1 MPNLD
6 ELVGSTKT
14 QSDLS
19 SEQVKIRY
27 NESTSVTGNAG
38 TKFLLKFPK
47 IPGKFLNLASLKL
60 HFTVAV
66 SGDGYFDAASYQSI
80 FQRVRVLSSSN
91 VLLDV
96 TEWGTLYTTLKHSK
110 TNVNVEN
117 KQSRLNEGVFAN
129 TAEAS
134 SAGSG
139 TKRVSLCFPYGT
151 LLNCDSLLPLDKI
164 NGQFQIEW
172 YLQDP
177 KKILASPTNDVT
189 VNYTMSDIM
198 LICDY
203 ISSPTL
209 SSYFASSGV
218 NFHVSN
224 WSHRFQPVNDAKAV
238 LRIPS
243 SFTSLSKL
251 LLLIRDQSKVDSTNT
266 LSTADRQQSFISYT
280 DLQEIQLYS
289 NNMPLWSEPILNANI
304 ETELFN
310 ETLKTFPELQHSTF
324 HNDVS
329 ASQVQVGS
337 CPIGVNLQS
346 APSKFHDALI
356 SGLKSKSHVSDLYGV
371 ISWANGV
378 TFTNYA
384 ATVFIENDSR
394 IFVDQNGALQIE
406 F

>member
-1 MPNLD
+1 
-6 ELVGSTKT
+6 
-14 QSDLS
+14 
-19 SEQVKIRY
+19 
-27 NESTSVTGNAG
+27 
-38 TKFLLKFPK
+38 
-47 IPGKFLNLASLKL
+47 LKL
-60 HFTVAV
+60 HFTIAV

-91 VLLDV
+91 VLLDIS
-96 TEWGTLYTTLKHSK
+96 EWGSLYATLKHAK
-110 TNVNVEN
+110 TNVNSDN

-129 TAEAS
+129 TTESQAAGAS
-134 SAGSG
+134 S
-139 TKRVSLCFPYGT
+139 KRVSLCFPHGT

-164 NGQFQIEW
+164 NGHFQIEW

-177 KKILASPTNDVT
+177 KKILASPTNDQT
-189 VNYTMSDIM
+189 VNYTISDIM

-224 WSHRFQPVNDAKAV
+224 WSHRFQNVSDQKSV

-266 LSTADRQQSFISYT
+266 LSTADRQQSFISYN
-280 DLQEIQLYS
+280 DLQEIQIYS
-289 NNMPLWSEPILNANI
+289 RNLPLWSEPILNANI
-304 ETELFN
+304 QTELWN

-329 ASQVQVGS
+329 SSQTQVGS

-346 APSKFHDALI
+346 APSKFHEALI
-356 SGLKSKSHVSDLYGV
+356 SGLKSKSHVSDLYAV
-371 ISWANGV
+371 MSWANGV
-378 TFTNYA
+378 TYQNYA
-384 ATVFIENDSR
+384 ATVFLENDSR